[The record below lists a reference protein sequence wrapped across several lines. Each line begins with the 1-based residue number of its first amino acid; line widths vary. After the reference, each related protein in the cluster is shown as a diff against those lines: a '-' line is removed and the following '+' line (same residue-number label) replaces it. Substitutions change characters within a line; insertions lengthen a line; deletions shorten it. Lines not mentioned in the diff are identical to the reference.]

1 MHVPEKLKWEKLLKI
16 DLNRVSVATLDN
28 NFSKFYFSNMFNHR
42 NKKKETLVKFVHSKI
57 GDHVTMLQCYR
68 AFTFNLYG
76 ITTMVPLFLTLS
88 VWYPLKGYT
97 YLKKHA
103 GLFKYA

>member
-42 NKKKETLVKFVHSKI
+42 NKKK
-57 GDHVTMLQCYR
+57 
-68 AFTFNLYG
+68 
-76 ITTMVPLFLTLS
+76 
-88 VWYPLKGYT
+88 
-97 YLKKHA
+97 KHW
-103 GLFKYA
+103 